1 MAVRG
6 LKRRAIRR
14 KPGSKPPE
22 CLVPEKKRKGATY
35 SSSKDYKYFQG
46 HIVPEILRQAL
57 DKRVICWY
65 NDHMLTLSVCAM
77 NKFWKEKSYCKR
89 CPLFQKDEH
98 AQELRSLIEKWETDD
113 LEEEKID
120 ET

>member
-1 MAVRG
+1 MRNRG

-14 KPGSKPPE
+14 KPGSKSPE
-22 CLVPEKKRKGATY
+22 YITPEKKRKGATY
-35 SSSKDYKYFQG
+35 SNSKDYKYFHG
-46 HIVPEILRQAL
+46 HVVPEIASQLS

-65 NDHMLTLSVCAM
+65 NDHMLTLPVCAM
-77 NKFWKEKSYCKR
+77 NKFWKENSYCKR

-113 LEEEKID
+113 LEEEETD

>member
-1 MAVRG
+1 VRKRG
-6 LKRRAIRR
+6 LRRRAIRR

-22 CLVPEKKRKGATY
+22 YITPVKKRKGAAY
-35 SSSKDYKYFQG
+35 SSSKDYKYFYG
-46 HIVPEILRQAL
+46 HIVPEVFRQL
-57 DKRVICWY
+57 VDKRVICWHS
-65 NDHMLTLSVCAM
+65 DHMLTLQVCAM
-77 NKFWKEKSYCKR
+77 NKFWKEMNYCKR

-113 LEEEKID
+113 LEEEKVD

>member
-1 MAVRG
+1 

-22 CLVPEKKRKGATY
+22 YIAPVKKQKGAAY
-35 SSSKDYKYFQG
+35 SSGKEYKYFHG
-46 HIVPEILRQAL
+46 HVVPEIASQLS
-57 DKRVICWY
+57 DKRVVCWY
-65 NDHMLTLSVCAM
+65 NDHMLDLSVCVM
-77 NKFWKEKSYCKR
+77 NKFWKENSYCKR
-89 CPLFQKDEH
+89 CSLFQKDEH

-113 LEEEKID
+113 LEEEKVD

>member
-1 MAVRG
+1 MKYKG

-22 CLVPEKKRKGATY
+22 CITPERKRKGSAY
-35 SSSKDYKYFQG
+35 GGSKDYKYFYG
-46 HIVPEILRQAL
+46 HIVLEAVKQLS
-57 DKRVICWY
+57 DKRVICWH
-65 NDHMLTLSVCAM
+65 NDHMLSLPVCAI

-98 AQELRSLIEKWETDD
+98 AQELRSLIEEWETDD
-113 LEEEKID
+113 LEEEPD
-120 ET
+120 ED